1 MKKYFK
7 ILFSVLF
14 VIAVTGCD
22 KDDDHLDLNSL
33 QAPSNLGA
41 TFQITQ
47 DNSGMVTII
56 PTGEG
61 AVLFEVDF
69 GDGSPVAEEVKVGEK
84 VTHVYEEGQYEVG
97 ITGINVNGKTAT
109 GIQPLTVS
117 FLAPENLEVD
127 IIRDPVDNYT
137 ISVAAT
143 AQNAAMYEVY
153 FGEDEEEE
161 PALLMPGETV
171 SYTYSSIGTYS
182 VRVVALS
189 GGAATTE
196 VVTEVMITDPLYLPI
211 DFESSTLNYTFN
223 NFGGGEGAGVPII
236 DNPDPSGI
244 NTSARVASY
253 TKPAG
258 SEVWAGTTI
267 ALDEPIDFSTNQY
280 IAVDVW
286 SPVAGADVI
295 FKIENL
301 GDANINVEAVA
312 TTTVENQWET
322 LIFDMSGVDASQDYG
337 RVVLFFNFGES
348 GTGETYYF
356 DNIRTTRL
364 ELVKLPL
371 TFESETLAYNWGGF
385 GGAGGSVIDN
395 PDASGLNN
403 SAKVSQITKS
413 SGAETWAGISL
424 NLDEPVDFT
433 ESTTIS
439 MKVWSPAAGVPILF
453 KMENSASA
461 PDANGNPSVVVEV
474 IQNTTTSNE
483 WEVMNFDL
491 TSFEAFSSDIDYDRV
506 IIFYDFGN
514 PGTGATMY
522 FDDIAV
528 GESTGGGGATEPTAA
543 AAAPTFDEANV
554 ISMFS
559 DSYTNVPVDTWL
571 TSWSAGLLED
581 VSLGGNEVKV
591 YSNLNFVG
599 IETTNPQIDAGD
611 MTHFHVDFWTA
622 DLTEF
627 RIKLVD
633 FGPNGVYDG
642 GGDDVEHEIVIS
654 NPAQGQWVRLDIPL
668 EDFEGLTTRNNISQ
682 LIFSGNPSGEGTV
695 YVDNILF
702 HN

>member
-1 MKKYFK
+1 MKKYFR

-14 VIAVTGCD
+14 AFAVAGCD

-33 QAPSNLGA
+33 DAPANLGA
-41 TFQITQ
+41 TFMITQ
-47 DNSGMVTII
+47 DNSGLVTIL

-61 AVLFEVDF
+61 AVFYEVDF
-69 GDGSPVAEEVKVGEK
+69 GDGSPVAEEIRVGEE

-127 IIRDPVDNYT
+127 ITRDPTDNFT

-143 AQNAAMYEVY
+143 AVNATMYEVY
-153 FGEDEEEE
+153 FGENEDEE
-161 PALLMPGETV
+161 PTLLMPEETV
-171 SYTYSSIGTYS
+171 SYTYSGIGTYD

-196 VVTEVMITDPLYLPI
+196 VITEVAITNPLFLPI
-211 DFESSTLNYTFN
+211 DFESETLNYSFD
-223 NFGGGEGAGVPII
+223 NFGGGEGAGAPVI
-236 DNPDPSGI
+236 DNPDPTGV
-244 NTSARVASY
+244 NTSDKVASY

-267 ALDEPIDFSTNQY
+267 ALDEPIDFTETRY

-286 SPVAGADVI
+286 SPIEGANVLL
-295 FKIENL
+295 KVENL
-301 GDANINVEAVA
+301 ADNTIAAENVA
-312 TTTVENQWET
+312 TTTVSEQWET
-322 LIFDMSGVDASQDYG
+322 LIIDLNHIDGSVDYG
-337 RVVLFFNFGES
+337 RLVLFFNFDVP

-356 DNIRTTRL
+356 DNIRTTSL
-364 ELVKLPL
+364 ELTKLPL
-371 TFESETLAYNWGGF
+371 TFESENLAYNWAGF
-385 GGAGGSVIDN
+385 GGAGGAVVDN
-395 PDASGLNN
+395 PDIADMNS
-403 SAKVSQITKS
+403 SAKVTELTKS

-424 NLDEPVDFT
+424 NLDEPIDFT

-439 MKVWSPAAGVPILF
+439 MKVWSPAAGVPILL
-453 KMENSASA
+453 KLENSASA
-461 PDANGNPSVVVEV
+461 PDANGNPTVFVEV
-474 IQNTTTSNE
+474 IENTTTSGE
-483 WEVMNFDL
+483 WEVLNFDL
-491 TSFEAFSSDIDYDRV
+491 TSFEAFSTDIPYDWV
-506 IIFYDFGN
+506 IVFYDFGN
-514 PGTGATMY
+514 PGTGASMY

-528 GESTGGGGATEPTAA
+528 GESTGVSPTEPSAA
-543 AAAPTFDEANV
+543 APAPTFDETGV

-559 DSYTNVPVDTWL
+559 DAYTNVPVDTWL
-571 TSWSAGLLED
+571 TSWSAGVLED
-581 VSLGGNEVKV
+581 VSIAGNEVKK

-599 IETTNPQIDAGD
+599 IESTNPLINAEQ

-627 RIKLVD
+627 KVKLVD

-654 NPAQGQWVRLDIPL
+654 NPAQGQWVSLDIPL
-668 EDFEGLTTRNNISQ
+668 SDFEGLTTRGSIAQ

-695 YVDNILF
+695 YVDNVLF